1 MNSYFVVAINYPRT
15 AKRPAEVEA
24 VVNPEITRREV
35 IARIR
40 SGEYDRE
47 RIVFIHEINDFGYGN
62 ILGTNVKDELIEA
75 AGLPEENIVPLDR
88 QALHWDHR
96 RDLAKETV

>member
-1 MNSYFVVAINYPRT
+1 MQYFVVAINYPRT
-15 AKRPAEVEA
+15 AKRPAEVQA
-24 VVNPEITRREV
+24 VVEPEMTRNNVIDRIT
-35 IARIR
+35 

-47 RIVFIHEINDFGYGN
+47 RISFIHHIHDGVCEVV
-62 ILGTNVKDELIEA
+62 TDELIEA

-88 QALHWDHR
+88 QTLHWDHR